1 MEKSYESRDPFLC
14 SVCYAT
20 TNIMK
25 VTTTCGHHLC
35 FVCTTK
41 LIKRECPICRCSFPE
56 TADAQM
62 TKDLCYD
69 CRAPMVD
76 LKKCCE
82 KAKCTLCLMNQ
93 INEDSI
99 HLQCIQFNKCA
110 NCFTAFPERVLLLL
124 DSKKKSLIQMNQKM
138 NELTRQ
144 GDFFSKPTTLT
155 YSSYQSAY
163 GNTILPP
170 NFSFP

>member
-1 MEKSYESRDPFLC
+1 
-14 SVCYAT
+14 
-20 TNIMK
+20 
-25 VTTTCGHHLC
+25 
-35 FVCTTK
+35 
-41 LIKRECPICRCSFPE
+41 
-56 TADAQM
+56 
-62 TKDLCYD
+62 
-69 CRAPMVD
+69 
-76 LKKCCE
+76 
-82 KAKCTLCLMNQ
+82 MNQ

-110 NCFTAFPERVLLLL
+110 NCFTAFPGRVLLLL